1 MAAGVT
7 AILSFA
13 PSLVA
18 VPETVAVRKVDLAL
32 GQILGFHQRPGRDQ
46 RQRSGCGPG
55 RLSQLLPSGLACA
68 NTCSIR

>member
-1 MAAGVT
+1 MT

-32 GQILGFHQRPGRDQ
+32 DTRSSVSTRSGRGGTSASGRDA
-46 RQRSGCGPG
+46 
-55 RLSQLLPSGLACA
+55 GLVD
-68 NTCSIR
+68 